1 MKKEKPTT
9 KICKYCKTEI
19 PFDAKVCPHCRKNQ
33 GGGCL
38 PIFLVFI
45 AISSIGSCFGKNTNS
60 KTDSITTAVETT
72 AAQETISSEETT
84 VALTAEEKFITELT
98 NNPDVTAKA
107 AESTYNILTEQ
118 LGFESVEIKSNP
130 MGTLFDVL
138 ADDYSLKV
146 TVSDKLYMIIC
157 GDYNLYKDDSIQY
170 TKSDLDNRKIGKND
184 SAYYVMAIEAVSSV
198 LKDPSSAKFC
208 SMGDCQMGRN
218 GEYVVVKGYVDA
230 TNSFGSQLRNDFIIE
245 LKVSDVANYS
255 YETVYLNIN
264 GESTGN
270 YVDIK

>member
-1 MKKEKPTT
+1 MKKKNTKT

-72 AAQETISSEETT
+72 VAQETISSEETT

-118 LGFESVEIKSNP
+118 LGFESGP
-130 MGTLFDVL
+130 QRR
-138 ADDYSLKV
+138 
-146 TVSDKLYMIIC
+146 C
-157 GDYNLYKDDSIQY
+157 GSPGRPDW
-170 TKSDLDNRKIGKND
+170 G
-184 SAYYVMAIEAVSSV
+184 SSRE
-198 LKDPSSAKFC
+198 
-208 SMGDCQMGRN
+208 G
-218 GEYVVVKGYVDA
+218 
-230 TNSFGSQLRNDFIIE
+230 
-245 LKVSDVANYS
+245 
-255 YETVYLNIN
+255 
-264 GESTGN
+264 
-270 YVDIK
+270 